1 MLDKVIKNVLELPGV
16 EGACLLDKKGV
27 ILLNELPEFF
37 LADFLEDLSRRVIS
51 LYEAVDE
58 NYVPCDDY
66 LLKYPQKYIQ
76 LRRSR
81 NVYLLVVVDPN
92 VNLVSLRMVTNLVLK
107 HITPKALASLRASLA
122 PAAETPAAETTKSD
136 ESEAAQPTSQSASQ
150 PNSQSAAQPTSQS
163 ASQPTSKS
171 ASETPQEKKT
181 AEADVST
188 GESPKKRY
196 RFYRGV
202 KYEY

>member
-1 MLDKVIKNVLELPGV
+1 MLDKIIKNVLELPGV

-27 ILLNELPEFF
+27 ILLNALPEFF
-37 LADFLEDLSRRVIS
+37 LEDFLDDLSRRIIA

-81 NVYLLVVVDPN
+81 NAYLLVAVDPG

-122 PAAETPAAETTKSD
+122 DTAESTQSTAEAKAAPASPPDSAASGPSASTPSQSASAETSPPEAQASSEAVSPVPAETPAGETTS
-136 ESEAAQPTSQSASQ
+136 SEQP
-150 PNSQSAAQPTSQS
+150 
-163 ASQPTSKS
+163 
-171 ASETPQEKKT
+171 
-181 AEADVST
+181 
-188 GESPKKRY
+188 KRY